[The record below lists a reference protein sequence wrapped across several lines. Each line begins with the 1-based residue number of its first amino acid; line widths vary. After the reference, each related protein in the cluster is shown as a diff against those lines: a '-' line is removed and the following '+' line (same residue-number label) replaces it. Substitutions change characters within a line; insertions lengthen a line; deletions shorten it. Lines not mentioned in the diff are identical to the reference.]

1 MKDTDTF
8 TKVILFA
15 AIGSLFCGFSLA
27 VIVATLGQPTW
38 YSSLHMVADPT
49 APGYAHTTTIIGAV
63 NGVFFGAGFFGT
75 FLSGWLNDRVG
86 RVNSIRIGSTI
97 GIIGGIIQ
105 TAAVNQA
112 MVSCSAPYWSIRP
125 TCKARRVFHNRDTET
140 V

>member
-1 MKDTDTF
+1 
-8 TKVILFA
+8 
-15 AIGSLFCGFSLA
+15 
-27 VIVATLGQPTW
+27 
-38 YSSLHMVADPT
+38 MVADPT
-49 APGYAHTTTIIGAV
+49 APGYSHTTTIIGAV

-112 MVSCSAPYWSIRP
+112 MVCFTFPLWFLRP
-125 TCKARRVFHNRDTET
+125 PCGARGGFRKLDTEP

>member
-1 MKDTDTF
+1 
-8 TKVILFA
+8 
-15 AIGSLFCGFSLA
+15 
-27 VIVATLGQPTW
+27 
-38 YSSLHMVADPT
+38 MVADPT
-49 APGYAHTTTIIGAV
+49 APGYSHTTTIIGAV

-112 MVSCSAPYWSIRP
+112 MVVLHFLSGFFDLLA
-125 TCKARRVFHNRDTET
+125 KLEGVFIS
-140 V
+140 